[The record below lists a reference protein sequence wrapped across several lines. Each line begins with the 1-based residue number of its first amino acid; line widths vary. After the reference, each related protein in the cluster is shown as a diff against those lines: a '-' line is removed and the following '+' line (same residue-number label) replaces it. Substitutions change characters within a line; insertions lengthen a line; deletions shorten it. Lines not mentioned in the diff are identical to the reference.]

1 MEPGETT
8 ICEIKRHP
16 IGLFGIYFL
25 TAVIVLLGLAGVAAI
40 PHVVTDLS
48 SQAKTGI
55 VVGAV
60 FLILLAFLYMYI
72 GTLIYKANRWV
83 ITSDSL
89 TQIARRGLFD
99 SQASQLSMGNLED
112 ITAEQNGPLA
122 HMFNYGVLRAETAG
136 ESSKFYF
143 LYCPNPNYY
152 AQQIL
157 GARERFEQTRRGE
170 DLQRPYRAEDAYAPA
185 PQTNPELPTQQ
196 PPAGPPI
203 S

>member
-1 MEPGETT
+1 MDPQPAPVKNPLSVMQPGETA

-25 TAVIVLLGLAGVAAI
+25 TALIVILGLAGVAAI
-40 PHVVTDLS
+40 PHFVTDLT

-55 VVGAV
+55 VIGAV
-60 FLILLAFLYMYI
+60 ILVILAILYMYI

-83 ITSDSL
+83 VTSDSL

-112 ITAEQNGPLA
+112 ITAEQNGILA

-136 ESSKFYF
+136 ERSKFYF
-143 LYCPNPNYY
+143 LYCPNPNAY

-157 GARERFEQTRRGE
+157 GARERFEQSRRGA
-170 DLQRPYRAEDAYAPA
+170 DV
-185 PQTNPELPTQQ
+185 
-196 PPAGPPI
+196 
-203 S
+203 